1 GFLDEWSGL
10 WKDFPGIPRS
20 AVNIEISE
28 SAVLRDLSASRVLI
42 EALRDSGTGVI
53 LGGFGS
59 GSSSLTGLSGLS
71 VSKIAMDR
79 SVTRTLLSDPYSIA
93 IVSGVLSM
101 AGMMKVPLL
110 LGEVEYFEQGI
121 LFLAS
126 GGALFRAMRW
136 VFPRIRR
143 LFRHGWIPFP
153 FRRTGSSGPISPG
166 LQGRL
171 SFYGG
176 HW

>member
-1 GFLDEWSGL
+1 MVIQNVLFQLKKWEGLGWSDPVSVNVGALHFLDPGFLEEWNGL
-10 WKDFPGIPRS
+10 WRDFPGIPRS

-28 SAVLRDLSASRVLI
+28 SAVLRDLSASRALI

-101 AGMMKVPLL
+101 AAMMKVPLL
-110 LGEVEYFEQGI
+110 L
-121 LFLAS
+121 
-126 GGALFRAMRW
+126 
-136 VFPRIRR
+136 
-143 LFRHGWIPFP
+143 
-153 FRRTGSSGPISPG
+153 
-166 LQGRL
+166 
-171 SFYGG
+171 
-176 HW
+176 